1 MMSERKVIKENAFD
15 LKSLND
21 KKFNPKVIY
30 QTDEIKVVLAYF
42 KEGQF
47 IPVHTPGVD
56 VVLCILEGEAEVVTG
71 EEKIIAKQN
80 DLIIVPKGIK
90 RGVKAL
96 TELSV
101 LHVVQPPPSEE
112 DHKEV
117 HEKIAAGKFE

>member
-1 MMSERKVIKENAFD
+1 MGQIVRVNAEE
-15 LKSLND
+15 LKSFDEN
-21 KKFNPKVIY
+21 KFNPKTVY
-30 QTDEIKVVLAYF
+30 QTGQVKVVCAYF
-42 KEGQF
+42 RRGQF

-56 VVLCILEGEAEVVTG
+56 VVLFILSGEAEIVAG
-71 EEKIIAKQN
+71 DEKIRAKPS
-80 DLIIVPKGIK
+80 DLVVIPRGVK

-101 LHVVQPPPSEE
+101 LHVVQPSPSEQ